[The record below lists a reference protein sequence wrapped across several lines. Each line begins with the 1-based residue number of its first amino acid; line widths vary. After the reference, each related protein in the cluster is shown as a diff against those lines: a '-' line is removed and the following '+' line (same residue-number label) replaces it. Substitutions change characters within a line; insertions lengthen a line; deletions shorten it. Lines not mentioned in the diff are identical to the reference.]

1 MLRGLPA
8 GSGTDG
14 FVARDPGRNHA
25 LFVRVVSGATAGAGD
40 GGHGAIVLATDPDGR
55 TAADGRL
62 FQIALGLSRAESAVA
77 AALVRGLDAKEA
89 ALHLHVSHETVRTH
103 LNPHAAAGGSSQVRC
118 RGKTGRDQE
127 AAGLSSAI

>member
-40 GGHGAIVLATDPDGR
+40 GGHGALVLGR